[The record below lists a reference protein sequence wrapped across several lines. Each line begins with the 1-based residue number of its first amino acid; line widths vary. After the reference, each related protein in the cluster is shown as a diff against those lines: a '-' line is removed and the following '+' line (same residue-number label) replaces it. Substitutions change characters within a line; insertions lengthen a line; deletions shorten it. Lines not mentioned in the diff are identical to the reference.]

1 MGANCTFLGILR
13 APLPDSPHPL
23 TPLAVPELT
32 WRPQVLTV
40 PSGLC
45 HSWCWREGQ
54 EDEWESWDLEGTE
67 AMKED
72 STWDFSCLFLR
83 VAYTHF
89 TPWDFFSRHI
99 VNLYFEIIVRFTCS
113 CGKQYRDPSVSP
125 AGDILH
131 NYSKCHNQNMDID
144 PIMTSLRCHQLQ
156 THSVAYVPLCV
167 CCYVIFHIW
176 NHVTA
181 PQSKYRALSS
191 QGSLAVP
198 SRTSL
203 ILTSCVYCRCEVWE
217 VPGMTTVIQTVS
229 ANDISSPPPE
239 REYWGGRSLP
249 SPQH

>member
-1 MGANCTFLGILR
+1 MRILR
-13 APLPDSPHPL
+13 PRRDRSNERGFHLGLQLPVSQSSLNTFH
-23 TPLAVPELT
+23 
-32 WRPQVLTV
+32 TV
-40 PSGLC
+40 
-45 HSWCWREGQ
+45 R
-54 EDEWESWDLEGTE
+54 
-67 AMKED
+67 
-72 STWDFSCLFLR
+72 
-83 VAYTHF
+83 
-89 TPWDFFSRHI
+89 FFSRYI
-99 VNLYFEIIVRFTCS
+99 VNFYFEIIVRFTCS
-113 CGKQYRDPSVSP
+113 CGKQYRDPPVSL

-176 NHVTA
+176 NHVTT

-191 QGSLAVP
+191 PQVSLAVP

-217 VPGMTTVIQTVS
+217 VSGVTAVIQTVS

-239 REYWGGRSLP
+239 RECWGGRSLP